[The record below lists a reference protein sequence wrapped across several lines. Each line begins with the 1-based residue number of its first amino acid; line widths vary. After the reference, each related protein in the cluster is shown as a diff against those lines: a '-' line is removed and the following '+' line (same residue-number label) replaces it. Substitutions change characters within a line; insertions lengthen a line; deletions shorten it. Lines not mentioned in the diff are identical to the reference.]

1 MGKKFRNLY
10 EQIYQWD
17 NLLMAYAEARRGKT
31 YSSSY
36 LRFKEYALA
45 NLRSLQLRLIEGG

>member
-1 MGKKFRNLY
+1 MSKKFRNLY

-17 NLLMAYAEARRGKT
+17 NLLLAYAEARRGKT

-36 LRFKEYALA
+36 CGSRNTHWPISATFS
-45 NLRSLQLRLIEGG
+45 NV